1 MVERGGDG
9 SVVVVGGGIL
19 GCSIAVHLVDRGVR
33 PVLIDPERP
42 GQGTSTGSFASVSAL
57 GKDPVAWFQLAC
69 AGVSGWTRFAER
81 LGGGVG
87 LRRGGEVRWASDP
100 EAGRRLAR
108 LVAGSRERGYPVRP
122 VDRAELG
129 RLLPDARIG
138 TVAAACFAPN
148 DGQVEPPLVL
158 AACRAVLEE
167 AGARLLRGRARVQ
180 LDDDGVRVE
189 VGTEVLRPRTC
200 VLAAGAEA
208 VQVAAQVGLEVQ
220 TLSSPGMLVQTRPL
234 PPLTDRVVYLPGGP
248 GPPVHLRQRADG
260 SVLIG
265 ERTQETPATNPGLAV
280 TPVPWPPRRPGSS
293 RSWPGC
299 RWTAGG
305 WPTGPCRPTACRSS
319 APCRGW
325 RGSTWR
331 SATAA
336 SLSPR
341 RWAAWWPRRSPTRP
355 PTASWPPSAPAASP
369 SAPPRSCSRSSR
381 CSANH
386 PTRTARPDRTTI
398 PAPRYTGRRQAR
410 NAGAEL
416 RSSNHGRVAQW

>member
-81 LGGGVG
+81 LGGEVG

-208 VQVAAQVGLEVQ
+208 VEVAAQVGLEVQ

-265 ERTQETPATNPGLAV
+265 ERTQETPATNPGLHHARALAAQAARFFPVLAGVPVDRWWLAYRAMPADRLPIVGPLPWLEGLYLAV
-280 TPVPWPPRRPGSS
+280 SHSGVTLAPALGRLVAKEVADQAPDGLLAPFRPG
-293 RSWPGC
+293 RF
-299 RWTAGG
+299 AE
-305 WPTGPCRPTACRSS
+305 
-319 APCRGW
+319 
-325 RGSTWR
+325 
-331 SATAA
+331 
-336 SLSPR
+336 
-341 RWAAWWPRRSPTRP
+341 
-355 PTASWPPSAPAASP
+355 
-369 SAPPRSCSRSSR
+369 
-381 CSANH
+381 
-386 PTRTARPDRTTI
+386 RTTQVMLQVESVFRE
-398 PAPRYTGRRQAR
+398 PPHQD
-410 NAGAEL
+410 
-416 RSSNHGRVAQW
+416 RST

>member
-1 MVERGGDG
+1 MDRNGDG
-9 SVVVVGGGIL
+9 PVVVVGAGIL

-57 GKDPVAWFQLAC
+57 GKDPAAWFQLAC

-81 LGGGVG
+81 LGGDVG
-87 LRRGGEVRWASDP
+87 LRRAGEVRWAADP
-100 EAGRRLAR
+100 EAGRRLDR

-122 VDRAELG
+122 VDRDELG

-138 TVAAACFAPN
+138 PVTAACFAPN

-167 AGARLLRGRARVQ
+167 AGARMLPGRARVR

-189 VGTEVLRPRTC
+189 VGDEVLRPRTT

-208 VQVAAQVGLEVQ
+208 VQVAADAGLEVQ
-220 TLSSPGMLVQTRPL
+220 TVSSPGMLVQTRPL

-265 ERTQETPATNPGLAV
+265 ERTQETVATDPGLHHARALLAQAARFFPVLAGVPVDRWWLAYRAMPADRLPIVGPLPWLDSLYLAV
-280 TPVPWPPRRPGSS
+280 SHSGVTLAPVLGRLVAKEVADQAPDGLLAPFRPGRFAERATQVLLQVESVFREPPRQD
-293 RSWPGC
+293 RS
-299 RWTAGG
+299 T
-305 WPTGPCRPTACRSS
+305 
-319 APCRGW
+319 
-325 RGSTWR
+325 
-331 SATAA
+331 
-336 SLSPR
+336 
-341 RWAAWWPRRSPTRP
+341 
-355 PTASWPPSAPAASP
+355 
-369 SAPPRSCSRSSR
+369 
-381 CSANH
+381 
-386 PTRTARPDRTTI
+386 
-398 PAPRYTGRRQAR
+398 
-410 NAGAEL
+410 
-416 RSSNHGRVAQW
+416 